1 MSEKFQK
8 TKPSF
13 LEAGLPCA
21 SLSAESQRDN
31 NARQRPPQN
40 RLHIWWARRPPTICR
55 AAILAGLLPHDLQL
69 DASVLPSMIDEPS
82 AEDLEDLPPKL
93 QEHRSFFKR
102 LLDEVKP
109 TQMIMEHQN
118 FLRAMEVTGDAAAAY
133 RRIALA
139 KDYLVDGKT
148 VQMPVEWGYRHV
160 PAFTSSPSP
169 ALLDT
174 LTLQTRE
181 LCGLAKGEEIV
192 LLDSMAGGGVIP
204 LEGVRYGLK
213 VYANDLNPVSALVLK
228 ATIEYPARYGRTIL
242 PTLSRLSKEVA
253 EQAGHRL
260 KPFFHH
266 DTPSEWWPECE
277 PGVRQKFKAQTV
289 VTREP
294 AGNERIQAT
303 LWLRIVPCPKC
314 DLNIPISTN
323 FLIVSKKGK
332 PEASIAAF
340 PEVPRYGQSNDCTF
354 RIVPRAEW
362 KDCVWPRSGFERWDP
377 RDTPTFKD
385 GRALCPRCGQLVDGE
400 EVKSIA
406 RSREGGLAAQM
417 YAVCSQVPV
426 KLTYRNG
433 EVKVRY
439 LWRFRSP
446 TQADLDAVRA
456 AEEELSRLRSRWEAQ
471 DLIPT
476 EEIPEGEKTK
486 EPRNMNFMR
495 WRDLFLP
502 RQLLTNVVILEEI
515 RAAQAR
521 ARAELPEA
529 EAEAVS
535 VYLAFILS
543 KVVNYNSVNTF
554 WDYTRTKGA
563 QTFSRQ
569 DFAFRA
575 AFSEFEGARETVL
588 WGASQVISAYEQ
600 LAGLIHGETVSLE
613 GIADAEEGDEALDA
627 EGTSDEEMSDE
638 DTEASQSATAF
649 PEHNGQVYLR
659 PAVIVPTVTCDDA
672 AALPVPAPGTVHLIC
687 VDPPY
692 YNNVQYAELSNFF
705 YVWLKRAL
713 HDWPGLA
720 HLFREPLA
728 ESNREAVANAARWQR
743 EADAELAAW
752 ERRYDAAVEALRA
765 QNVRVREARTQALAM
780 VGTKPLSARERADR
794 FYEDKMAAVFR
805 RARQLLHPAG
815 RMVVMFNH
823 KETWAWR
830 SLGMALIR
838 AGFEIRS
845 SAPIHTEAESSLN
858 IRGLD
863 AARSTVLLLCLPR
876 EETEQPV
883 GNWGTVQNRIARVA
897 RGAAERFQKQGLT
910 GTDLYLSALGPAL
923 GEVGRNWPV
932 TDFAGRQ
939 IDLADALDE
948 AYKAVGRWRLGQIF
962 ADLTLVADLVDV
974 EEGPKRPSADA
985 VAEEGFSVEAVDRD
999 TQTLWL
1005 WLDTFQGETAQSDDV
1020 RKLAKSLNVDPNDF
1034 KRMGLLSTKKETF
1047 VLRPPQTVDLR
1058 LLARRLRGEEAPR
1071 GRGAREA
1078 DVWEERTFPGF
1089 VGAAAWNAIALM
1101 MGADGEHRGVDAV
1114 RRWLRESGYGTQREF
1129 RGAFAVT
1136 LHLLELVFSQR
1147 PEGNEWHEAARQ
1159 ARRTWDLVLHSWQA

>member
-1 MSEKFQK
+1 M
-8 TKPSF
+8 
-13 LEAGLPCA
+13 
-21 SLSAESQRDN
+21 
-31 NARQRPPQN
+31 
-40 RLHIWWARRPPTICR
+40 R
-55 AAILAGLLPHDLQL
+55 AAQ
-69 DASVLPSMIDEPS
+69 
-82 AEDLEDLPPKL
+82 
-93 QEHRSFFKR
+93 
-102 LLDEVKP
+102 
-109 TQMIMEHQN
+109 
-118 FLRAMEVTGDAAAAY
+118 
-133 RRIALA
+133 
-139 KDYLVDGKT
+139 
-148 VQMPVEWGYRHV
+148 
-160 PAFTSSPSP
+160 
-169 ALLDT
+169 
-174 LTLQTRE
+174 
-181 LCGLAKGEEIV
+181 
-192 LLDSMAGGGVIP
+192 
-204 LEGVRYGLK
+204 
-213 VYANDLNPVSALVLK
+213 
-228 ATIEYPARYGRTIL
+228 
-242 PTLSRLSKEVA
+242 
-253 EQAGHRL
+253 
-260 KPFFHH
+260 
-266 DTPSEWWPECE
+266 
-277 PGVRQKFKAQTV
+277 
-289 VTREP
+289 
-294 AGNERIQAT
+294 
-303 LWLRIVPCPKC
+303 
-314 DLNIPISTN
+314 
-323 FLIVSKKGK
+323 
-332 PEASIAAF
+332 
-340 PEVPRYGQSNDCTF
+340 
-354 RIVPRAEW
+354 
-362 KDCVWPRSGFERWDP
+362 
-377 RDTPTFKD
+377 
-385 GRALCPRCGQLVDGE
+385 
-400 EVKSIA
+400 
-406 RSREGGLAAQM
+406 
-417 YAVCSQVPV
+417 
-426 KLTYRNG
+426 
-433 EVKVRY
+433 
-439 LWRFRSP
+439 
-446 TQADLDAVRA
+446 
-456 AEEELSRLRSRWEAQ
+456 EELARLRPRWEVQ

-486 EPRNMNFMR
+486 EPRNMNFLH

-554 WDYTRTKGA
+554 WHYGRTHSQPKP
-563 QTFSRQ
+563 SR
-569 DFAFRA
+569 DMTLLFDA
-575 AFSEFEGARETVL
+575 AFCEFEGARETVM
-588 WGASQVISAYEQ
+588 WGASQVIGVYEQ
-600 LAGLIHGETVSLE
+600 LAGLIHGEPVSLE
-613 GIADAEEGDEALDA
+613 GADDEVEGDEALDE
-627 EGTSDEEMSDE
+627 EGARDEEISDE
-638 DTEASQSATAF
+638 DEGEAQEAVAVAGC
-649 PEHNGQVYLR
+649 NGEVHLR
-659 PAVIVPTVTCDDA
+659 PEVIVPTVTCDDA
-672 AALPVPAPGTVHLIC
+672 AALSVPAPGTVHLIC

-713 HDWPGLA
+713 RDWPGLA

-743 EADAELAAW
+743 EADTELAAW
-752 ERRYDAAVEALRA
+752 QARYDAAIEALRA
-765 QNVRVREARTQALAM
+765 QNVRAREARTQALAM
-780 VGTKPLSARERADR
+780 VGPKPLSARDRADR

-876 EETEQPV
+876 EDTEQPV

-897 RGAAERFQKQGLT
+897 RGAAELFQKQGLT

-939 IDLADALDE
+939 IDLAEALDE
-948 AYKAVGRWRLGQIF
+948 AYKAVGRWRLEYIF
-962 ADLTLVADLVDV
+962 ADLTLTADLTDV
-974 EEGPKRPSADA
+974 
-985 VAEEGFSVEAVDRD
+985 EEGFSVDAVDRD

-1005 WLDTFQGETAQSDDV
+1005 WLDTFQGETAHSDDV
-1020 RKLAKSLNVDPNDF
+1020 RKLARSLNVDPDDF
-1034 KRMGLLSTKKETF
+1034 KRMGLLSTEKDTF

-1114 RRWLRESGYGTQREF
+1114 QRWLRESGYGTQREF

-1147 PEGNEWHEAARQ
+1147 PEGNGWHEAARQ

>member
-1 MSEKFQK
+1 
-8 TKPSF
+8 
-13 LEAGLPCA
+13 
-21 SLSAESQRDN
+21 
-31 NARQRPPQN
+31 
-40 RLHIWWARRPPTICR
+40 
-55 AAILAGLLPHDLQL
+55 
-69 DASVLPSMIDEPS
+69 
-82 AEDLEDLPPKL
+82 
-93 QEHRSFFKR
+93 
-102 LLDEVKP
+102 
-109 TQMIMEHQN
+109 
-118 FLRAMEVTGDAAAAY
+118 
-133 RRIALA
+133 
-139 KDYLVDGKT
+139 
-148 VQMPVEWGYRHV
+148 
-160 PAFTSSPSP
+160 
-169 ALLDT
+169 
-174 LTLQTRE
+174 
-181 LCGLAKGEEIV
+181 
-192 LLDSMAGGGVIP
+192 
-204 LEGVRYGLK
+204 
-213 VYANDLNPVSALVLK
+213 
-228 ATIEYPARYGRTIL
+228 
-242 PTLSRLSKEVA
+242 
-253 EQAGHRL
+253 
-260 KPFFHH
+260 
-266 DTPSEWWPECE
+266 
-277 PGVRQKFKAQTV
+277 
-289 VTREP
+289 
-294 AGNERIQAT
+294 
-303 LWLRIVPCPKC
+303 
-314 DLNIPISTN
+314 
-323 FLIVSKKGK
+323 
-332 PEASIAAF
+332 
-340 PEVPRYGQSNDCTF
+340 
-354 RIVPRAEW
+354 
-362 KDCVWPRSGFERWDP
+362 
-377 RDTPTFKD
+377 
-385 GRALCPRCGQLVDGE
+385 
-400 EVKSIA
+400 
-406 RSREGGLAAQM
+406 M

-433 EVKVRY
+433 DVKVRY
-439 LWRFRSP
+439 LWRFRAP
-446 TQADLDAVRA
+446 TQADLDAVQA
-456 AEEELSRLRSRWEAQ
+456 AEEELARLRPRWEAQ
-471 DLIPT
+471 GLIPT
-476 EEIPEGEKTK
+476 EEVPEDMEDKR
-486 EPRNMNFMR
+486 PREYGMPR

-521 ARAELPEA
+521 ARAGLPEA

-535 VYLAFILS
+535 VYLAFMLS

-554 WDYTRTKGA
+554 WALRATYSPR
-563 QTFSRQ
+563 TFSRH
-569 DFAFRA
+569 DFAFHA
-575 AFSEFEGARETVL
+575 AFCEFEGAHEIVM
-588 WGASQVISAYEQ
+588 WGASQVIAAYEQ
-600 LAGLIHGETVSLE
+600 LAGLIHGEPVSLE
-613 GIADAEEGDEALDA
+613 GADDEGEEDESLDA
-627 EGTSDEEMSDE
+627 EGASDEEMGDE
-638 DTEASQSATAF
+638 DKGESQEAVIVAGR
-649 PEHNGQVYLR
+649 NGEVHLR
-659 PAVIVPTVTCDDA
+659 PEVIVPTVTCDDA
-672 AALPVPAPGTVHLIC
+672 AALSVPAPGTVHLIC

-743 EADAELAAW
+743 EADTELAGW
-752 ERRYDAAVEALRA
+752 QTRYDAAVEALRA
-765 QNVRVREARTQALAM
+765 QNVRAREARAQALAM
-780 VGTKPLSARERADR
+780 VGPKPLSARERADR

-863 AARSTVLLLCLPR
+863 AARSTVLLLCMPR

-939 IDLADALDE
+939 IDLAEALDE
-948 AYKAVGRWRLGQIF
+948 AYKAVGRWRLEHIF
-962 ADLTLVADLVDV
+962 ADLTLAADLTDV
-974 EEGPKRPSADA
+974 
-985 VAEEGFSVEAVDRD
+985 EEGFSVEAVDRD

-1034 KRMGLLSTKKETF
+1034 KRMGLLSAEKETF

-1058 LLARRLRGEEAPR
+1058 LLARRLRGEEGPR

-1136 LHLLELVFSQR
+1136 LHLLELVFAQR

-1159 ARRTWDLVLHSWQA
+1159 ARRTWDLVLHSWQP